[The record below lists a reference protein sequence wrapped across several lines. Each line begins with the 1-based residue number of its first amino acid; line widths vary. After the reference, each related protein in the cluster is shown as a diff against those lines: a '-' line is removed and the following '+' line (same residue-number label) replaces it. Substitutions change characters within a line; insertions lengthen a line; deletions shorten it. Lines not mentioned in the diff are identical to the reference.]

1 MVRLAFRSDDGKVFR
16 TEAEAV
22 WHEQHV
28 LALGKL
34 KALLAESY
42 LIRQATQEQG
52 VVNEEFIGKLI
63 TLLLSHPLKTAIA
76 DILRNFGQ
84 NVPKLHFSPVGP
96 EFGGD

>member
-1 MVRLAFRSDDGKVFR
+1 MVRCVFRADDGQVFR

-34 KALLAESY
+34 KAILVESY

-52 VVNEEFIGKLI
+52 VVNAEFIDGLI
-63 TLLLSHPLKTAIA
+63 ALLLSYPVKTAIA
-76 DILRNFGQ
+76 DILPNFDQ
-84 NVPKLHFSPVGP
+84 NVPELHFSPVGP
-96 EFGGD
+96 EMWGD